1 MPITVLLVEDA
12 PGDAR
17 IIEER
22 LKDAGAH
29 RFAVTRAERLAS
41 CLEKLS
47 AHVPDV
53 VILDLSLPDSTG
65 LATLR
70 QVQRTAP
77 GVPIVV
83 LTGLDDEELAVGAVM
98 EGAADYLLKNDVSA
112 GLLVRALRYAIERK
126 RAAETLRTLNE
137 ELEQRVLERT
147 TQLEAANEELE
158 AFAYSVSHDLRAPLR
173 VIAGYCQILMDEH
186 ASQLS
191 DQARHYLEGTRNSA
205 VRMRQLIDNL
215 LDFSRLSRHPLQKRA
230 VSPADIAR
238 EALEELAPGQQGRPL
253 AVNIGEMAPAEAD
266 PALLKQVFSNLLSNA
281 LKFTRHRQQA
291 RVEAGCL
298 PSGNAESAVYYVRDN
313 GAGFDMRYA
322 DRLFGVF
329 QRLHTPEEYE
339 GTGAGLAI
347 VRRIVHRHGGRVW
360 AEGAVDRGATFYFTL
375 SGPVKR
381 PLIREPASGEVPVMP
396 GGSDVH

>member
-77 GVPIVV
+77 GVPI
-83 LTGLDDEELAVGAVM
+83 LTGLDDEELAVSAVM
-98 EGAADYLLKNDVSA
+98 EGAADYLLKDDVSA

-173 VIAGYCQILMDEH
+173 VIAGYCQILMEEH

-191 DQARHYLEGTRNSA
+191 DQARHY
-205 VRMRQLIDNL
+205 
-215 LDFSRLSRHPLQKRA
+215 
-230 VSPADIAR
+230 R
-238 EALEELAPGQQGRPL
+238 E
-253 AVNIGEMAPAEAD
+253 
-266 PALLKQVFSNLLSNA
+266 S
-281 LKFTRHRQQA
+281 
-291 RVEAGCL
+291 
-298 PSGNAESAVYYVRDN
+298 
-313 GAGFDMRYA
+313 
-322 DRLFGVF
+322 
-329 QRLHTPEEYE
+329 
-339 GTGAGLAI
+339 
-347 VRRIVHRHGGRVW
+347 
-360 AEGAVDRGATFYFTL
+360 
-375 SGPVKR
+375 
-381 PLIREPASGEVPVMP
+381 ASGEVPVMP